1 MRIEPQGQRQTC
13 GRKREEA
20 DEPSMR
26 AHGQSRSAAARHYA
40 LVQEKGGQRCRPPL
54 FFVSFVPFAIFVI
67 FVIFV
72 LIVLID
78 DQCRTAIERQ
88 GRLL

>member
-1 MRIEPQGQRQTC
+1 
-13 GRKREEA
+13 
-20 DEPSMR
+20 MR

-54 FFVSFVPFAIFVI
+54 FFVPFVPFVI

-78 DQCRTAIERQ
+78 DQGRTAIERQ
-88 GRLL
+88 SRLL

>member
-1 MRIEPQGQRQTC
+1 M
-13 GRKREEA
+13 
-20 DEPSMR
+20 
-26 AHGQSRSAAARHYA
+26 
-40 LVQEKGGQRCRPPL
+40 PPAP
-54 FFVSFVPFAIFVI
+54 FFFVPFVT

-88 GRLL
+88 RRLL

>member
-1 MRIEPQGQRQTC
+1 MNRLC
-13 GRKREEA
+13 GR
-20 DEPSMR
+20 MGR
-26 AHGQSRSAAARHYA
+26 AAVRLRVIMHSYKK
-40 LVQEKGGQRCRPPL
+40 KGGQPCRPPL
-54 FFVSFVPFAIFVI
+54 FFVSFVI

>member
-1 MRIEPQGQRQTC
+1 M
-13 GRKREEA
+13 
-20 DEPSMR
+20 
-26 AHGQSRSAAARHYA
+26 
-40 LVQEKGGQRCRPPL
+40 PPAL
-54 FFVSFVPFAIFVI
+54 FFVSFVP

-88 GRLL
+88 RRLL

>member
-1 MRIEPQGQRQTC
+1 M
-13 GRKREEA
+13 
-20 DEPSMR
+20 
-26 AHGQSRSAAARHYA
+26 
-40 LVQEKGGQRCRPPL
+40 PPAL
-54 FFVSFVPFAIFVI
+54 FFVSFVPFVI

-88 GRLL
+88 RRLL

>member
-1 MRIEPQGQRQTC
+1 M
-13 GRKREEA
+13 
-20 DEPSMR
+20 
-26 AHGQSRSAAARHYA
+26 
-40 LVQEKGGQRCRPPL
+40 PPAL
-54 FFVSFVPFAIFVI
+54 FFVSFVSFVPFVIFVI

>member
-1 MRIEPQGQRQTC
+1 MNRLC
-13 GRKREEA
+13 GR
-20 DEPSMR
+20 MGR
-26 AHGQSRSAAARHYA
+26 AAVRLRVIMHSYKK
-40 LVQEKGGQRCRPPL
+40 KGRQPCRPPL
-54 FFVSFVPFAIFVI
+54 FFVSFALFVI

-72 LIVLID
+72 LVD

>member
-1 MRIEPQGQRQTC
+1 MNRLC
-13 GRKREEA
+13 GR
-20 DEPSMR
+20 MGR
-26 AHGQSRSAAARHYA
+26 AAVRLRVIMHSYKK
-40 LVQEKGGQRCRPPL
+40 KGGQPCRPPL
-54 FFVSFVPFAIFVI
+54 FFVSFALFVI

-72 LIVLID
+72 LVD

>member
-1 MRIEPQGQRQTC
+1 M
-13 GRKREEA
+13 
-20 DEPSMR
+20 
-26 AHGQSRSAAARHYA
+26 
-40 LVQEKGGQRCRPPL
+40 PPAL
-54 FFVSFVPFAIFVI
+54 FFVSFVPFVIFVI

-88 GRLL
+88 RRLL

>member
-1 MRIEPQGQRQTC
+1 
-13 GRKREEA
+13 
-20 DEPSMR
+20 MR
-26 AHGQSRSAAARHYA
+26 AHGQSQSAAARHYA

-54 FFVSFVPFAIFVI
+54 FFVIFAI

-72 LIVLID
+72 LIVLVD

>member
-1 MRIEPQGQRQTC
+1 M
-13 GRKREEA
+13 GR
-20 DEPSMR
+20 
-26 AHGQSRSAAARHYA
+26 ARVRLRVIMHSYKK
-40 LVQEKGGQRCRPPL
+40 KGGQPCRPPL
-54 FFVSFVPFAIFVI
+54 FSVSFVS

-72 LIVLID
+72 LIVLVD

>member
-1 MRIEPQGQRQTC
+1 
-13 GRKREEA
+13 
-20 DEPSMR
+20 MR

-40 LVQEKGGQRCRPPL
+40 LVQEKGGQPCRPPL
-54 FFVSFVPFAIFVI
+54 FFVSFAPFVI
-67 FVIFV
+67 FVISVIFV
-72 LIVLID
+72 LVD

>member
-1 MRIEPQGQRQTC
+1 MRV
-13 GRKREEA
+13 
-20 DEPSMR
+20 
-26 AHGQSRSAAARHYA
+26 HGQSRSAAARHYA
-40 LVQEKGGQRCRPPL
+40 LVQEKGGQPCRPPL
-54 FFVSFVPFAIFVI
+54 VFVSFAPFVIFVI

-88 GRLL
+88 SRLL

>member
-1 MRIEPQGQRQTC
+1 MNRLCWRM
-13 GRKREEA
+13 GR
-20 DEPSMR
+20 
-26 AHGQSRSAAARHYA
+26 AAVRLRVIMHSYKK
-40 LVQEKGGQRCRPPL
+40 KGGQPCRPPL
-54 FFVSFVPFAIFVI
+54 FFVSFAPFVISVI

-72 LIVLID
+72 LVD

>member
-1 MRIEPQGQRQTC
+1 MNRLC
-13 GRKREEA
+13 GR
-20 DEPSMR
+20 MGR
-26 AHGQSRSAAARHYA
+26 AAVRLRVIMHSYKK
-40 LVQEKGGQRCRPPL
+40 KGGQPCRPPL
-54 FFVSFVPFAIFVI
+54 FFVSFAPFAPVVI

-72 LIVLID
+72 LVD

>member
-1 MRIEPQGQRQTC
+1 MNHLC
-13 GRKREEA
+13 GC
-20 DEPSMR
+20 MGR
-26 AHGQSRSAAARHYA
+26 AKVRLRVIMHSYKK
-40 LVQEKGGQRCRPPL
+40 KGGQRCRPPL
-54 FFVSFVPFAIFVI
+54 FFVSFAPFVIFVI

-72 LIVLID
+72 LVD

>member
-1 MRIEPQGQRQTC
+1 MNRLC
-13 GRKREEA
+13 GR
-20 DEPSMR
+20 MGR
-26 AHGQSRSAAARHYA
+26 AAVRLRVIMHSYKK
-40 LVQEKGGQRCRPPL
+40 KGGQPCRPPL
-54 FFVSFVPFAIFVI
+54 FVSFAPFVI

-72 LIVLID
+72 ISVIFVLVD

>member
-1 MRIEPQGQRQTC
+1 MHSYNR
-13 GRKREEA
+13 
-20 DEPSMR
+20 
-26 AHGQSRSAAARHYA
+26 
-40 LVQEKGGQRCRPPL
+40 KGGQRCRPPL
-54 FFVSFVPFAIFVI
+54 FFVSFVPFVIFVI

-72 LIVLID
+72 LIVLVD